1 MNDTD
6 THIYS
11 IDTFSPGRRA
21 VRGPGELPEDDAL
34 DYLAQRLA
42 DQHRG
47 GLAPAYWRTRAR
59 GILEEARQQP
69 GVACI
74 QRVARGRGVVVTA
87 EPADSAAV
95 YEVRVFPLFDDE
107 GDDAGELCAAYD
119 HPRLALAMR
128 EAGVRAEAWARMD
141 SEEVRFA
148 QERGPLV
155 GFEVQVTAR
164 LKAPLLPGRAA
175 IPSDEAVGEAS
186 YAPRR
191 GCPGKRGAS
200 LPETPAA

>member
-1 MNDTD
+1 MNDTH
-6 THIYS
+6 THIYA
-11 IDTFSPGRRA
+11 IDTFSPCRKT
-21 VRGPGELPEDDAL
+21 VRGPSELPEDEAL
-34 DYLAQRLA
+34 NYLAQRLA

-69 GVACI
+69 GAACI
-74 QRVARGRGVVVTA
+74 HRVARGRGVVVTA
-87 EPADSAAV
+87 EPADAAAV

-107 GDDAGELCAAYD
+107 GGAGELCAAYD

-148 QERGPLV
+148 QERGPLL
-155 GFEVQVTAR
+155 GFQAEVTAR
-164 LKAPLLPGRAA
+164 LKAPLLPGRGAMH
-175 IPSDEAVGEAS
+175 PDEAVVEAAH
-186 YAPRR
+186 APRR
-191 GCPGKRGAS
+191 GCAGKCDAALSGTAS
-200 LPETPAA
+200 A